1 MRSDL
6 PTAVTFNIHI
16 YSRFYMP
23 KHSKQLNILAIIQT
37 QWRDQHNS
45 GKTSSCFCL
54 SLRENNKV
62 LKGIVHP
69 QILIRVIVFV
79 EHQICACAY
88 SNFTLWCQ
96 WHHKHHIYGAF
107 LVFLEL
113 DSPWLLSTVFI
124 KRQTAY
130 IFCTILIILLLRST
144 EDSFESVCISFHF

>member
-1 MRSDL
+1 MLMRSDL

-16 YSRFYMP
+16 YSSFYMP
-23 KHSKQLNILAIIQT
+23 KHSKQLNILATIQT
-37 QWRDQHNS
+37 QWRDQHNF

-62 LKGIVHP
+62 LKGIFHP

-79 EHQICACAY
+79 EHQICECAY
-88 SNFTLWCQ
+88 SIFIFKIFC
-96 WHHKHHIYGAF
+96 
-107 LVFLEL
+107 VFLEL

-130 IFCTILIILLLRST
+130 IFCKILIILLLRST